1 MGRVSP
7 VEGLHNLR
15 QIGDQPKRRGLEL
28 SRLNAKGQVTVP
40 QAIRAALGLQPG
52 DLLGWELDK
61 QSVRIRLVS
70 SVDLN
75 HLRGVEASLS
85 EWSTDADEAAFAG
98 L

>member
-1 MGRVSP
+1 MIS
-7 VEGLHNLR
+7 
-15 QIGDQPKRRGLEL
+15 QRRGGLEL

-40 QAIRAALGLQPG
+40 KSISDAMGLQPG

-61 QSVRIRLVS
+61 QSVRILVVS

-75 HLRGVEASLS
+75 HLRGVEAGLS

>member
-1 MGRVSP
+1 MISRGS
-7 VEGLHNLR
+7 G
-15 QIGDQPKRRGLEL
+15 GLEL

-40 QAIRAALGLQPG
+40 QAIRAALGLQAG
-52 DLLGWELDK
+52 DVLGWDFDK
-61 QSVRIRLVS
+61 QSVRKGLVS

-75 HLRGVEASLS
+75 HLRGVEAGLS

>member
-1 MGRVSP
+1 MGRVRP

-15 QIGDQPKRRGLEL
+15 QIGDQQKKSGLEL

-40 QAIRAALGLQPG
+40 KAIRNALGLQPG
-52 DLLGWELDK
+52 DVLGWELDK
-61 QSVRIRLVS
+61 KLVRIRLVS
-70 SVDLN
+70 SVGLN
-75 HLRGVEASLS
+75 HLRGVEAALS

>member
-15 QIGDQPKRRGLEL
+15 QI
-28 SRLNAKGQVTVP
+28 
-40 QAIRAALGLQPG
+40 G

>member
-1 MGRVSP
+1 M
-7 VEGLHNLR
+7 
-15 QIGDQPKRRGLEL
+15 
-28 SRLNAKGQVTVP
+28 NAKGQLTVP
-40 QAIRAALGLQPG
+40 QAIRAALRLQPG
-52 DLLGWELDK
+52 DVLVWELDN

-85 EWSTDADEAAFAG
+85 EWASAADEAAFSR

>member
-1 MGRVSP
+1 M
-7 VEGLHNLR
+7 
-15 QIGDQPKRRGLEL
+15 
-28 SRLNAKGQVTVP
+28 
-40 QAIRAALGLQPG
+40 GLQPG

-61 QSVRIRLVS
+61 QSVSIGVVS

-75 HLRGVEASLS
+75 HLRGVEAGLS

>member
-1 MGRVSP
+1 M
-7 VEGLHNLR
+7 
-15 QIGDQPKRRGLEL
+15 
-28 SRLNAKGQVTVP
+28 
-40 QAIRAALGLQPG
+40 GLQHG
-52 DLLGWELDK
+52 EVLGWELHR

-85 EWSTDADEAAFAG
+85 EWSTEADEVAFAG

>member
-1 MGRVSP
+1 MSACTTSARLVIS
-7 VEGLHNLR
+7 R
-15 QIGDQPKRRGLEL
+15 KRRGLEF

-40 QAIRAALGLQPG
+40 QAIRAALGLQHG
-52 DLLGWELDK
+52 DVLGWELDE

-70 SVDLN
+70 SIGLN
-75 HLRGVEASLS
+75 HLRGVEAGLS

>member
-1 MGRVSP
+1 MIS
-7 VEGLHNLR
+7 
-15 QIGDQPKRRGLEL
+15 QRRGGLEL

-40 QAIRAALGLQPG
+40 KSIRDAMGLQPG

-61 QSVRIRLVS
+61 QSVRIGVVS

-75 HLRGVEASLS
+75 HLRGVEAGLS
-85 EWSTDADEAAFAG
+85 EWSTDADEAAFAC